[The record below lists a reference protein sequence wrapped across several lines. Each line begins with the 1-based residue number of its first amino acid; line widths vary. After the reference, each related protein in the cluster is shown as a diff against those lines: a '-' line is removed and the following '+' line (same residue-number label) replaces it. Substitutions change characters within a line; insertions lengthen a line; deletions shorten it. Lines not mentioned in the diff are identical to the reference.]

1 MDVLMIGLERVSE
14 MTVARNPKIQ
24 KRRYTENAISDPIEH
39 GYVGKKEM
47 EPNVIRTEKLKLQST
62 GELKPHCIGRRS
74 YMD

>member
-1 MDVLMIGLERVSE
+1 MDVLMIGLESVSE

-24 KRRYTENAISDPIEH
+24 KMRYTENAISDPID
-39 GYVGKKEM
+39 GYVGKKEI